1 MPANILDNISMV
13 LVATS
18 HPGNIGASARAMKTM
33 GVKNLRL
40 VTPKMFPCAEATA
53 LAAGADD
60 VLANTRVYQDLQ
72 SAINDCGYVL
82 GSSARTR
89 NIPWPVIPP
98 EQAAVQ
104 LLQQAGSGANT
115 AVIFGR
121 ESAGLSNEEIELCNA
136 IIEIPTGP
144 GFSSLN
150 LAAAVQIICYELRK
164 CSSVDAAAA
173 GYEGGDS
180 PLADAGQMDMFYEH
194 LQQFLLAIGYYD
206 PARPRLLMRRLKRMF
221 NRTRLDQN
229 EYNILR
235 GILTAAQKMVK
246 DR

>member
-1 MPANILDNISMV
+1 MPPDILDNINVV

-40 VTPKMFPCAEATA
+40 VTPKTFPCAEATA

-60 VLANTRVYQDLQ
+60 ILASARVYADLQ
-72 SAINDCGYVL
+72 SAIKDCGYIL

-89 NIPWPVIPP
+89 NISWPVISP
-98 EQAAVQ
+98 ERAAVQ
-104 LLQQAGSGANT
+104 LLQEAGRGAKT

-121 ESAGLSNEEIELCNA
+121 ESAGLSNEEIELCNS

-150 LAAAVQIICYELRK
+150 LAAAVQVICYELCK
-164 CSSVDAAAA
+164 CSGIELAASGHQA
-173 GYEGGDS
+173 DDP

-194 LQQFLLAIGYYD
+194 LQQFMMAIGYYD

-221 NRTRLDQN
+221 NRTQLDQN

-235 GILTAAQKMVK
+235 GILAAAQKAADK
-246 DR
+246 K

>member
-1 MPANILDNISMV
+1 MPPYILDNVRIV

-40 VTPKMFPCAEATA
+40 VTPKIFPCAEATA

-60 VLANTRVYQDLQ
+60 ILGGARIYEDLR
-72 SAINDCGYVL
+72 SAISDCGYVL
-82 GSSARTR
+82 GSSARPR
-89 NIPWPVIPP
+89 NISWPVIPP
-98 EQAAVQ
+98 EQAAAQ
-104 LLQQAGSGANT
+104 LLQRADAGTKS

-121 ESAGLSNEEIELCNA
+121 ESAGLSNEEIELCNGV
-136 IIEIPTGP
+136 IEIPTGP

-164 CSSVDAAAA
+164 CA
-173 GYEGGDS
+173 GIMSAESGHEVGAP

-194 LQQFLLAIGYYD
+194 LQQFLLTIGYYD

-221 NRTRLDQN
+221 NRAQLDQN

-235 GILTAAQKMVK
+235 GILTAAQKAVK
-246 DR
+246 DK